1 MAENTFKSPGFFDR
15 EIEITARAESPSV
28 TPAGIIGTSK
38 KGPAFVPTT
47 VGSKEEFDTIFGTND
62 VERFGPYA
70 VEKFLANKAGVTFL
84 RVLGAGANT
93 STTDINNTEEKGTVK
108 NAGFR
113 IDNGDGDATTLG
125 QRYGVVQFL
134 AAKHTVSANSDVGF
148 PSFTDNDSFPALRE
162 STAADDTVHL
172 VRAVLLTTTGSLFF
186 VQNHNASI
194 PANQNSVTTDIATT
208 NTTTKKFRLLLYSEK
223 GAEFATTDGKAGFKV
238 YNASLDPDDKD
249 YIGKILNTDP
259 TKFDRE
265 QHLLYLDYA
274 VEDELASVVGA
285 ANAVAILS
293 GSAST
298 SDVANVSDKTYRS
311 LFGRFD
317 TRYTTPK
324 TTTYLS
330 QPFGKTEYDLFHF
343 ETLSDGAMEQDKI
356 KVSITNLKAS
366 IEDNYK
372 YGSFN
377 VQVRRLRDTDPK
389 PEILEEFINC
399 SLDPSNER
407 FVGRLIGDRKV
418 KYNFDADLDEEKR
431 LVVSGRYP
439 NVSRFI
445 RIVINDSVYK
455 KDIPE
460 TTLPFGF
467 KGIPALK
474 TSPMLTNV
482 AGADMDDYNRLS
494 GRLVTDA
501 IIGSIIPPLPLRF
514 KVTRGSVSSSPYWV
528 GDPGLKEKAREQ
540 FYWGVKTDRI
550 VDSARVSDGVLNS
563 NVSSQFN
570 NIIDAYSKFQG
581 ISKLDTM
588 FTGSDLDTFNNNKFT
603 LGRVA
608 LIQTLTSDGALP
620 TFTGSIPTHM
630 KDAAYIRN
638 GVIDQKTYQI
648 PDPIDNDIQR
658 LTLATILNSSATTFN
673 KFSGFAKFTNIFH
686 GGFDGVNILNKDLYY
701 MNDRA
706 SSQNGFAGDTITG
719 GLGFYGSAD
728 QTGGEVMLG
737 TGKNNGVVASYRT
750 AIEIMTDPMAS
761 NINILAIPGIRDS
774 YVTDYAVEKN
784 KDYSMGLYVMDIPN
798 FDENDNRLFDHS
810 AAKPDVDKTVD
821 NIASR
826 TLDDNAAAAYFP
838 DVQIEDIQNNNRR
851 INVPASVAALG
862 ALAFNDAVSYPWY
875 APAGFNRGALG
886 FVTNTK
892 TKLSVADR
900 DNLYDNRINPIAN
913 FPDGSFVIFGQKT
926 LQKAQSALDRVN
938 VRRLLLEI
946 KRQVVS
952 VANRFV
958 FEQNDSA
965 TRERFVAQVSPLLAV
980 IQAQAGVEEFRVIC
994 DNTNNTAADTDANRL
1009 NGTIIIVPTRAIEF
1023 IAIDFIITNSGV
1035 SFE

>member
-1 MAENTFKSPGFFDR
+1 
-15 EIEITARAESPSV
+15 
-28 TPAGIIGTSK
+28 
-38 KGPAFVPTT
+38 
-47 VGSKEEFDTIFGTND
+47 
-62 VERFGPYA
+62 
-70 VEKFLANKAGVTFL
+70 
-84 RVLGAGANT
+84 
-93 STTDINNTEEKGTVK
+93 
-108 NAGFR
+108 
-113 IDNGDGDATTLG
+113 
-125 QRYGVVQFL
+125 
-134 AAKHTVSANSDVGF
+134 
-148 PSFTDNDSFPALRE
+148 
-162 STAADDTVHL
+162 

-467 KGIPALK
+467 KGIPAL
-474 TSPMLTNV
+474 
-482 AGADMDDYNRLS
+482 
-494 GRLVTDA
+494 
-501 IIGSIIPPLPLRF
+501 
-514 KVTRGSVSSSPYWV
+514 
-528 GDPGLKEKAREQ
+528 
-540 FYWGVKTDRI
+540 
-550 VDSARVSDGVLNS
+550 
-563 NVSSQFN
+563 
-570 NIIDAYSKFQG
+570 
-581 ISKLDTM
+581 
-588 FTGSDLDTFNNNKFT
+588 
-603 LGRVA
+603 
-608 LIQTLTSDGALP
+608 
-620 TFTGSIPTHM
+620 
-630 KDAAYIRN
+630 
-638 GVIDQKTYQI
+638 
-648 PDPIDNDIQR
+648 
-658 LTLATILNSSATTFN
+658 
-673 KFSGFAKFTNIFH
+673 
-686 GGFDGVNILNKDLYY
+686 
-701 MNDRA
+701 
-706 SSQNGFAGDTITG
+706 
-719 GLGFYGSAD
+719 
-728 QTGGEVMLG
+728 
-737 TGKNNGVVASYRT
+737 
-750 AIEIMTDPMAS
+750 
-761 NINILAIPGIRDS
+761 
-774 YVTDYAVEKN
+774 
-784 KDYSMGLYVMDIPN
+784 
-798 FDENDNRLFDHS
+798 
-810 AAKPDVDKTVD
+810 
-821 NIASR
+821 
-826 TLDDNAAAAYFP
+826 
-838 DVQIEDIQNNNRR
+838 
-851 INVPASVAALG
+851 
-862 ALAFNDAVSYPWY
+862 
-875 APAGFNRGALG
+875 
-886 FVTNTK
+886 
-892 TKLSVADR
+892 
-900 DNLYDNRINPIAN
+900 
-913 FPDGSFVIFGQKT
+913 
-926 LQKAQSALDRVN
+926 
-938 VRRLLLEI
+938 
-946 KRQVVS
+946 
-952 VANRFV
+952 
-958 FEQNDSA
+958 
-965 TRERFVAQVSPLLAV
+965 
-980 IQAQAGVEEFRVIC
+980 
-994 DNTNNTAADTDANRL
+994 
-1009 NGTIIIVPTRAIEF
+1009 
-1023 IAIDFIITNSGV
+1023 
-1035 SFE
+1035 